1 MADTNKLV
9 WIQVYENDKLTK
21 VRGLRVGVWAMRPE
35 RPATRPYHESK
46 LSGPGHTTTRWE
58 FWHES
63 SGLRCDRGGG
73 PKDVVLKF
81 LTSTAA
87 YVAGMKMSKTTSRPE
102 KEKIFYDLMARWG
115 EFYCDTEKAESD
127 ALPTSTTAEINR
139 VRNMLLDKA
148 EYPLTPEHAQLL
160 ANALGDR
167 DGDDVR
173 QVLLAYAAEAT
184 RIKKARKAH
193 AERWDHRK
201 W

>member
-1 MADTNKLV
+1 MNKLV
-9 WIQVYENDKLTK
+9 WIQVYENEKLTK

-35 RPATRPYHESK
+35 RPATRPYHESRP
-46 LSGPGHTTTRWE
+46 SDPDPHVAHWE

-63 SGLRCDRGGG
+63 TGLHCDRGPG

-81 LTSTAA
+81 LTSKEADAA
-87 YVAGMKMSKTTSRPE
+87 VLKMSKTTSRPE

-115 EFYCDTEKAESD
+115 EFCCDTEKAESD
-127 ALPTSTTAEINR
+127 ALPASTTAEINR

-160 ANALGDR
+160 ANALGDP

-173 QVLLAYAAEAT
+173 QVLLDYAAEAT
-184 RIKKARKAH
+184 RIKKARKDH
-193 AERWDHRK
+193 AERWDTR